1 MENNTICSLT
11 GYIERINKI
20 YDKLN
25 PTEAL
30 FFRGL
35 VKSSYELL
43 PSVLRKS
50 KDKGREKKY
59 LLNYRDNLP
68 RQNKNYHFIK
78 NRTEILV
85 DMQHYMEKT
94 RLMDWTFS
102 PLVALYFALKKNQT
116 TKSSLVYVFDAWK
129 YHKKNFKSKIADKHS
144 MHVLG
149 RALLS
154 DREPCDIEK
163 VLKKEFYGS
172 FLSAEDLKLPFPF
185 VAKYG
190 NPRIINQSGC
200 FVIYGTDKISMNKL
214 PEFVDYLQSI
224 EIQNDKR
231 KEILKELNRLFINH
245 YSIFPDFEGMKEQ
258 FDDYGSL
265 YGINKRK
272 K

>member
-1 MENNTICSLT
+1 
-11 GYIERINKI
+11 
-20 YDKLN
+20 
-25 PTEAL
+25 
-30 FFRGL
+30 
-35 VKSSYELL
+35 
-43 PSVLRKS
+43 
-50 KDKGREKKY
+50 
-59 LLNYRDNLP
+59 
-68 RQNKNYHFIK
+68 
-78 NRTEILV
+78 
-85 DMQHYMEKT
+85 
-94 RLMDWTFS
+94 MD
-102 PLVALYFALKKNQT
+102 ALYFALKKNQT
-116 TKSSLVYVFDAWK
+116 TKSSFVYVFDAWK
-129 YHKKNFKSKIADKHS
+129 YYEKNFKSKIADKHS

>member
-35 VKSSYELL
+35 AEKSYELL
-43 PSVLRKS
+43 PSVLRNS
-50 KDKGREKKY
+50 KDRDRETKY

-85 DMQHYMEKT
+85 DMQNYMEKT

-102 PLVALYFALKKNQT
+102 PLIALYFALRKNQE
-116 TKSSLVYVFDAWK
+116 KESSLVYVFNAWK
-129 YHKKNFKSKIADKHS
+129 YYEDFFKPKIADKHS

-154 DREPCDIEK
+154 DREPC
-163 VLKKEFYGS
+163 VL
-172 FLSAEDLKLPFPF
+172 
-185 VAKYG
+185 
-190 NPRIINQSGC
+190 
-200 FVIYGTDKISMNKL
+200 IYL
-214 PEFVDYLQSI
+214 
-224 EIQNDKR
+224 
-231 KEILKELNRLFINH
+231 
-245 YSIFPDFEGMKEQ
+245 
-258 FDDYGSL
+258 
-265 YGINKRK
+265 
-272 K
+272 